1 MAEAARAGCRVF
13 LFDLDRTLFA
23 SRTVLRLSD
32 AFGVREDV
40 ERIWDAHRSELA
52 AGDEE
57 TKAIAGLFEGVRVD
71 AFERVLGAVP
81 WREGAA
87 GVVADLKRLGFRVG
101 VASAGYELATDRA
114 RRELGLDM
122 SVGVPLIQTGG
133 RLTGEVGEKRFSG
146 ACDRWVCKRAVLDEW
161 MGCVGAS
168 FSVALGDGRNDVCMI
183 EGADVG
189 MAIKPCPRGLVQEA
203 DVVVSSLKEV
213 PGVARDVLA
222 KREREAQ
229 EGREGTLRGV

>member
-1 MAEAARAGCRVF
+1 MAEASCVRRRVF
-13 LFDLDRTLFA
+13 LFDLDRTLLA
-23 SRTVLRLSD
+23 SRSILRLSD

-57 TKAIAGLFEGVRVD
+57 TEAIAGLFEGVRVE
-71 AFERVLGAVP
+71 AFERVLGAIP

-87 GVVADLKRLGFRVG
+87 DAVTDLKSLGFRVG

-122 SVGVPLIQTGG
+122 SVGVPLIQDGG

-146 ACDRWVCKRAVLDEW
+146 GCNRWVCKRAVLDGWRE
-161 MGCVGAS
+161 CVGAS

-189 MAIKPCPRGLVQEA
+189 MAIKPCPRGLSREA

-213 PGVARDVLA
+213 PEVARDVLA
-222 KREREAQ
+222 KREPEA
-229 EGREGTLRGV
+229 